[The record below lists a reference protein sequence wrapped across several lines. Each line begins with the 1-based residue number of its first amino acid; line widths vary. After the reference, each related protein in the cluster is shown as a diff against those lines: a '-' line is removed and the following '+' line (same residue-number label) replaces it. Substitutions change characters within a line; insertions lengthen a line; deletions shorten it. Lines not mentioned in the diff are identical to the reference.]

1 MAHTKD
7 EIKKMID
14 LDEPE
19 YPIIVSKLTA
29 DDIPILIELSG
40 DANMAVATKA
50 VSCLGLMNTDKAVDG
65 IKIAVAHNNPVMRV
79 AAAHALKNSAGLPS
93 AVKLIDTL
101 LDDKDIGVRK
111 FALKTVDHSN
121 IKSLKAKVK
130 AMGDKET
137 TDLMKVLSKDVY
149 KKINL

>member
-7 EIKKMID
+7 ELKKMID

-29 DDIPILIELSG
+29 DDIPLLIELSRE
-40 DANMAVATKA
+40 ANMAVATKA
-50 VSCLGLMNTDKAVDG
+50 VSCLGMMNTDKAVDG
-65 IKIAVAHNNPVMRV
+65 IKIAAAHNNPVMRV
-79 AAAHALKNSAGLPS
+79 AAAHALKNSSALPS

-101 LDDKDIGVRK
+101 LDDQDVGVRK

>member
-40 DANMAVATKA
+40 DANMAIATKA
-50 VSCLGLMNTDKAVDG
+50 VSCLGLMNTDKAVEG

-79 AAAHALKNSAGLPS
+79 AAAHALKNSATLPS

-101 LDDKDIGVRK
+101 LDDQDIGVRK

>member
-7 EIKKMID
+7 ELKKMID

-29 DDIPILIELSG
+29 DDIPLLIELSG

-50 VSCLGLMNTDKAVDG
+50 VSCLGMMNTDKAVDG
-65 IKIAVAHNNPVMRV
+65 IKIAAVHNNPVMRV
-79 AAAHALKNSAGLPS
+79 AAAHALKNSSALPS

-111 FALKTVDHSN
+111 FALKTVEHSN

-130 AMGDKET
+130 IMGDKET